1 MRIPTGNFGNVTPQA
16 QQTRVAVSNVGT
28 IGNAVSGFG
37 AATGQ
42 VAEQVQHEQDKADV
56 AATQAIL
63 TDLEAKSNDR
73 WENPETGATVTR
85 QGFKSSG
92 VVTDMDKADA
102 GDYEEARKRVPA
114 SQLTYF
120 DAQWKAGQVR
130 RTSTYSGFERAQ
142 TDEAQRQQLN
152 ATVTTSVEQE
162 ASAYD
167 NPMQAE
173 LIRGARKHSIEMY
186 GQARGWAQE
195 RIDAA
200 VSEANQKALEQRA
213 QNYAVTNPTGWLNGD
228 FTLINSSTGELD
240 MRAVGLVESGG
251 KHRNAD
257 GSLVQGPVTKSG
269 ERAQGEYQLM
279 PATGKELA
287 AKRGVEYNPDDP
299 VQHAQLARDYAG
311 QLSKKYQSEPLAGAA
326 YNWGMGNVD
335 KLIAK
340 VGDPR
345 KGEISMADF
354 VKQLPA
360 ETRGWLSR
368 YNKNKTGLDPVAVNK
383 IDNIAESQIRQQR
396 TALRQQIDPILNNT
410 MAQLYNGEVPDAM
423 PNASTIMF
431 AYGEEGQT
439 AVKQLDIA
447 IDNARTFQAIQY
459 VTPAEQQA
467 ELAKVKP
474 QANDPDYAL
483 KLDAYGKLSAL
494 VQKSNANIQ
503 AQRDSAR
510 FNDALIS
517 GEKLDPSNK
526 SMQKAAD
533 NTPSALN
540 FRINDATTH
549 DAIVQQVNQTGII
562 PSQVTSQLNAIA
574 RSSSPDVVKQGSTLF
589 EAIYDTDPASV
600 GDMPKDMQS
609 FYLTVKQL
617 TDAGMASDEAVKQA
631 QNITYNQT
639 DAFKAQL
646 SSTQS
651 TKEYKND
658 RASAMDSAV
667 SNMAQIFRWDPSADD
682 STPEAVH
689 FRNDYQS
696 LYDINYRNSGGNA
709 DVAKKMTN
717 TQIARTWSISEVNG
731 SAQFMKYAPEALYN
745 FGPKGWVAEQWKEEK
760 ERLSYGDRRDEI
772 STSPTQL
779 GITSGSAPVITSNT
793 PESRIGGE
801 LEITPDVLTT
811 HNGDYAIMVRMKD
824 KDGIESVQPYYDKF
838 GRPMRWKPSL
848 EDWEP
853 YKKMQHERERQG
865 EEEISRGKAIRGFK
879 EKHRA
884 LDEQYQRL
892 HDERMNRVKNY
903 FSWSNE

>member
-1 MRIPTGNFGNVTPQA
+1 MRIPTGNFGNVMPQA
-16 QQTRVAVSNVGT
+16 QTTRTTVSNAGAVGS
-28 IGNAVSGFG
+28 AVSGLG
-37 AATGQ
+37 SALGQ
-42 VAEQVQHEQDKADV
+42 ASEDLQRVQDKADV

-63 TDLEAKSNDR
+63 TDLEAKSVDR
-73 WENPETGATVTR
+73 WENPQTGAMVTR
-85 QGFKSSG
+85 KGFNSSG
-92 VVTDMDKADA
+92 VMTDMDKADSS
-102 GDYEEARKRVPA
+102 DYEEARKRVPV
-114 SQLTYF
+114 SQINYF
-120 DAQWKAGQVR
+120 DAQWKAGQIR
-130 RTSTYSGFERAQ
+130 RASAYSTFERSQ

-152 ATVTTSVEQE
+152 ATVSTSVEQE

-167 NPMQAE
+167 NPMQAS
-173 LIRGARKHSIEMY
+173 LIRGARKHSIELY
-186 GQARGWAQE
+186 GQARGWSPE
-195 RIDAA
+195 SIDGAI
-200 VSEANQKALEQRA
+200 SEANQKALEQRA

-228 FTLINSSTGELD
+228 FSLVNSSTGELD

-257 GSLVQGPVTKSG
+257 GSLVTSPKG
-269 ERAQGEYQLM
+269 AQGEFQLM
-279 PATGKELA
+279 PETGKELA
-287 AKRGVEYNPDDP
+287 DKRGVEYNPDDP

-383 IDNIAESQIRQQR
+383 IDNIAEAQIREQR
-396 TALRQQIDPILNNT
+396 AAVRQQVDPILNNT

-423 PNASTIMF
+423 PNASTILF
-431 AYGEEGQT
+431 AYGEQGQT

-483 KLDAYGKLSAL
+483 KLDAHGKLSAL

-824 KDGIESVQPYYDKF
+824 KEGIESVQPYYDKF

-848 EDWEP
+848 EVWEP
-853 YKKMQHERERQG
+853 YQKMQRERAQQ
-865 EEEISRGKAIRGFK
+865 EEYEISRGKDIRGFK

-892 HDERMNRVKNY
+892 HGERVDRFKNY

>member
-1 MRIPTGNFGNVTPQA
+1 MRIPTGNFGNVTPQV
-16 QQTRVAVSNVGT
+16 QPTRVAVSNVGAV
-28 IGNAVSGFG
+28 GNAVSGFG
-37 AATGQ
+37 AAAGQ
-42 VAEQVQHEQDKADV
+42 VAEQVQRDQDKADV

-92 VVTDMDKADA
+92 VVIDMDKADA
-102 GDYEEARKRVPA
+102 GDYEEARKRVPP
-114 SQLTYF
+114 SQLNYF

-142 TDEAQRQQLN
+142 TEEAQRQQLN
-152 ATVTTSVEQE
+152 ATVTSSVEQE

-167 NPMQAE
+167 NPMQAG
-173 LIRGARKHSIEMY
+173 LIRSARKHSIEMY
-186 GQARGWAQE
+186 GQARGWSQE
-195 RIDAA
+195 RIDGA

-228 FTLINSSTGELD
+228 FTLVNSSTGELD

-257 GSLVQGPVTKSG
+257 GSLVTSPAG
-269 ERAQGEYQLM
+269 AQGEFQLM
-279 PATGKELA
+279 PDTGKELA
-287 AKRGVEYNPDDP
+287 SKRGVEYNPDDP

-311 QLSKKYQSEPLAGAA
+311 QLSKKYQSETLAGAA

-423 PNASTIMF
+423 PNASTILF
-431 AYGEEGQT
+431 AYGEQGQT

-447 IDNARTFQAIQY
+447 IDTARTFQAIQY

-503 AQRDSAR
+503 AQRDATR

-589 EAIYDTDPASV
+589 NALYETDPASV

-617 TDAGMASDEAVKQA
+617 TDSGMASDEAVKQA
-631 QNITYNQT
+631 QNVTYNQT
-639 DAFKAQL
+639 DALKSQL

-651 TKEYKND
+651 TKEYKKE

-667 SNMAQIFRWDPSADD
+667 SSMKPWYSFGGPAADD
-682 STPEAVH
+682 QNLNAVN

-717 TQIARTWSISEVNG
+717 TQIARTWSLSDVNG
-731 SAQFMKYAPEALYN
+731 STQFMKYAPEALYN
-745 FGPKGWVAEQWKEEK
+745 YGPSGWQAAQWKEEK
-760 ERLSYGDRRDEI
+760 ERLTYGERGEKI
-772 STSPTQL
+772 ETSPTQL

-811 HNGDYAIMVRMKD
+811 RNGDYAIMVRMKD
-824 KDGIESVQPYYDKF
+824 KDGNESVQPFYDKF
-838 GRPMRWKPSL
+838 GRLMRWKPSL

-853 YKKMQHERERQG
+853 YKKMQQEREQQG
-865 EEEISRGKAIRGFK
+865 EDEISRGKDIRGFK

-892 HDERMNRVKNY
+892 HDDRMNRVKNY

>member
-1 MRIPTGNFGNVTPQA
+1 MRIPTGNFGNVMPQA
-16 QQTRVAVSNVGT
+16 QTSRATVSNAGA
-28 IGNAVSGFG
+28 IGNAVSGLG
-37 AATGQ
+37 SALGQ
-42 VAEQVQHEQDKADV
+42 ASEDLQKVQDKADL

-63 TDLEAKSNDR
+63 TDLEAKSVDR
-73 WENPETGATVTR
+73 WENPQTGAMVTR
-85 QGFKSSG
+85 QGFNSSG
-92 VVTDMDKADA
+92 VLTDMDKADSS
-102 GDYEEARKRVPA
+102 DYEEARKRVPV
-114 SQLTYF
+114 SQINYF
-120 DAQWKAGQVR
+120 DAQWKAGQIR
-130 RTSTYSGFERAQ
+130 RTSTYSTFERSQ
-142 TDEAQRQQLN
+142 TDDAQRQQLN
-152 ATVTTSVEQE
+152 AMVSASVEQE

-167 NPMQAE
+167 NPMQAS
-173 LIRGARKHSIEMY
+173 LNKGARKHTIELY
-186 GQARGWAQE
+186 GQARGWSQE
-195 RIDAA
+195 SIDSAI
-200 VSEANQKALEQRA
+200 SEANQRAMEQRA

-228 FTLINSSTGELD
+228 FPLMNSSTGELD

-257 GSLVQGPVTKSG
+257 GSLVTSPKG
-269 ERAQGEYQLM
+269 AQGEFQLM
-279 PATGKELA
+279 PETGKELA
-287 AKRGVEYNPDDP
+287 DKRGVEYNPDDP

-383 IDNIAESQIRQQR
+383 IDNIAEAQIREQR
-396 TALRQQIDPILNNT
+396 AAVRQQVDPILNNT

-423 PNASTIMF
+423 PNASTILF
-431 AYGEEGQT
+431 AYGEQGQT

-483 KLDAYGKLSAL
+483 KLDAHGKLSAL

-824 KDGIESVQPYYDKF
+824 KEGIESVQPYYDKF

-848 EDWEP
+848 EVWEP
-853 YKKMQHERERQG
+853 YQKMQRERAQQ
-865 EEEISRGKAIRGFK
+865 EEYEISRGKDIRGFK

-892 HDERMNRVKNY
+892 HGERVDRFKNY

>member
-1 MRIPTGNFGNVTPQA
+1 MRIPTGNFGNVTPQV
-16 QQTRVAVSNVGT
+16 QPTRVAVSNVGAV
-28 IGNAVSGFG
+28 GNAVSGFG
-37 AATGQ
+37 AAAGQ
-42 VAEQVQHEQDKADV
+42 VAEQVHRDQDKADV

-102 GDYEEARKRVPA
+102 GDYEEARKRVPP
-114 SQLTYF
+114 SQLNYF

-142 TDEAQRQQLN
+142 TEEAQRQQLN
-152 ATVTTSVEQE
+152 ATVTSSVEQE

-186 GQARGWAQE
+186 GQARGWPQE

-228 FTLINSSTGELD
+228 FTLVNSSTGELD

-257 GSLVQGPVTKSG
+257 GSLVTSPAG
-269 ERAQGEYQLM
+269 AQGEFQLM
-279 PATGKELA
+279 PDTGKELA

-311 QLSKKYQSEPLAGAA
+311 QLSKKYQSETLAGAA

-354 VKQLPA
+354 VKQMPA

-383 IDNIAESQIRQQR
+383 IDNIAEAQIREQR
-396 TALRQQIDPILNNT
+396 TALRQQVDPILNNT

-423 PNASTIMF
+423 PNAATIMF
-431 AYGEEGQT
+431 AYGEQGQT

-549 DAIVQQVNQTGII
+549 DAVVQQVNQTGII

-589 EAIYDTDPASV
+589 DALYNTDPASV

-631 QNITYNQT
+631 QNVTYNQT
-639 DAFKAQL
+639 DALKAQL

-651 TKEYKND
+651 TKEYKKE
-658 RASAMDSAV
+658 RSSALDSAV
-667 SNMAQIFRWDPSADD
+667 SSMAQIFRWDPSADD

-709 DVAKKMTN
+709 DIAKKMTN

-745 FGPKGWVAEQWKEEK
+745 YGPSGWQAEQWEEEK
-760 ERLSYGDRRDEI
+760 ERLTYGEREEKI
-772 STSPTQL
+772 ETSPTQL
-779 GITSGSAPVITSNT
+779 GITSGSAPVVTSST

-801 LEITPDVLTT
+801 LEIIPDVLTT

-824 KDGIESVQPYYDKF
+824 KDGIESVQPYYNKF
-838 GRPMRWKPSL
+838 RQPMRWKPSL

-853 YKKMQHERERQG
+853 YKKMQKEREQNDQ
-865 EEEISRGKAIRGFK
+865 EKVIRGENRYDFK
-879 EKHRA
+879 DKHRA

-892 HDERMNRVKNY
+892 HDERVDRFKKY

>member
-1 MRIPTGNFGNVTPQA
+1 MRIPTGNFGNVMPQA
-16 QQTRVAVSNVGT
+16 QTTRTTVSNAGA
-28 IGNAVSGFG
+28 IGSAVSGLG
-37 AATGQ
+37 SAIGQ
-42 VAEQVQHEQDKADV
+42 ASEDLQRVQDKADV

-63 TDLEAKSNDR
+63 TDLEAKSVDR
-73 WENPETGATVTR
+73 WENPQTGAMVTR
-85 QGFKSSG
+85 KGFNSSG
-92 VVTDMDKADA
+92 VMTDMDKADSS
-102 GDYEEARKRVPA
+102 DYEEARKRVPV
-114 SQLTYF
+114 SQINYF
-120 DAQWKAGQVR
+120 DAQWKAGQIR
-130 RTSTYSGFERAQ
+130 RASAYSTFERSQ

-152 ATVTTSVEQE
+152 ATVSTSVEQE

-167 NPMQAE
+167 NPMQAS
-173 LIRGARKHSIEMY
+173 LIRGARKHSIELY
-186 GQARGWAQE
+186 GQARGWSQE
-195 RIDAA
+195 SIDGAI
-200 VSEANQKALEQRA
+200 SEANQKALEQRA

-228 FTLINSSTGELD
+228 FSLVNSSTGELD

-257 GSLVQGPVTKSG
+257 GSLVTSPNG
-269 ERAQGEYQLM
+269 AQGEFQLM
-279 PATGKELA
+279 PETGKELA
-287 AKRGVEYNPDDP
+287 DKRGVEYNPDDP

-383 IDNIAESQIRQQR
+383 IDNIAEAQIREQR
-396 TALRQQIDPILNNT
+396 AAVRQQVDPILNNT

-423 PNASTIMF
+423 PNASTILF
-431 AYGEEGQT
+431 AYGEQGQT

-483 KLDAYGKLSAL
+483 KLDAHGKLSAL

-824 KDGIESVQPYYDKF
+824 KEGIESVQPYYDKF

-848 EDWEP
+848 EVWEP
-853 YKKMQHERERQG
+853 YQKMQRERAQQ
-865 EEEISRGKAIRGFK
+865 EEYEISRGKDIRGFK

-892 HDERMNRVKNY
+892 HGERVDRFKNY

>member
-1 MRIPTGNFGNVTPQA
+1 MRIPTGNFGNVMPQA
-16 QQTRVAVSNVGT
+16 QTTRTTVSNAGAVGS
-28 IGNAVSGFG
+28 AVSGLG
-37 AATGQ
+37 SALGQ
-42 VAEQVQHEQDKADV
+42 ASEDLQRVQDKADV

-63 TDLEAKSNDR
+63 TDLETKSVDR
-73 WENPETGATVTR
+73 WENPQTGAMVTR
-85 QGFKSSG
+85 KGFNSSG
-92 VVTDMDKADA
+92 VMTDMDKADSS
-102 GDYEEARKRVPA
+102 DYEEARKRVPV
-114 SQLTYF
+114 SQINYF
-120 DAQWKAGQVR
+120 DAQWKAGQIR
-130 RTSTYSGFERAQ
+130 RASAYSTFERSQ

-152 ATVTTSVEQE
+152 ATVSTSVEQE

-167 NPMQAE
+167 NPMQAS
-173 LIRGARKHSIEMY
+173 LIRGARKHSIELY
-186 GQARGWAQE
+186 GQARGWSPE
-195 RIDAA
+195 SIDGAI
-200 VSEANQKALEQRA
+200 SEANQKALEQRA

-228 FTLINSSTGELD
+228 FSLVNSSTGELD

-257 GSLVQGPVTKSG
+257 GSLVTSPKG
-269 ERAQGEYQLM
+269 AQGEFQLM
-279 PATGKELA
+279 PETGKELA
-287 AKRGVEYNPDDP
+287 DKRGVEYNPDDP

-383 IDNIAESQIRQQR
+383 IDNIAEAQIREQR
-396 TALRQQIDPILNNT
+396 AAVRQQVDPILNNT

-423 PNASTIMF
+423 PNASTILF
-431 AYGEEGQT
+431 AYGEQGQT

-483 KLDAYGKLSAL
+483 KLDAHGKLSAL

-824 KDGIESVQPYYDKF
+824 KEGIESVQPYYDKF

-848 EDWEP
+848 EVWEP
-853 YKKMQHERERQG
+853 YQKMQRERAQQ
-865 EEEISRGKAIRGFK
+865 EEYEIYRGKDIRGFK

-892 HDERMNRVKNY
+892 HGERVDRFKNY

>member
-1 MRIPTGNFGNVTPQA
+1 MRIPTGNFGNVMPQA
-16 QQTRVAVSNVGT
+16 QTSRATVSNAGA
-28 IGNAVSGFG
+28 IGNAVSGLG
-37 AATGQ
+37 SALGQ
-42 VAEQVQHEQDKADV
+42 ASEDLQKVQDKADL

-63 TDLEAKSNDR
+63 TDLEAKSVDR
-73 WENPETGATVTR
+73 WENPQTGAMVTR
-85 QGFKSSG
+85 QGFNSSG
-92 VVTDMDKADA
+92 VLTDMDKADSS
-102 GDYEEARKRVPA
+102 DYEEARKRVPV
-114 SQLTYF
+114 SQINYF
-120 DAQWKAGQVR
+120 DAQWKAGQIR
-130 RTSTYSGFERAQ
+130 RTSTYSTFERSQ
-142 TDEAQRQQLN
+142 TDDAQRQQLN
-152 ATVTTSVEQE
+152 AMVSASVEQE

-167 NPMQAE
+167 NPMQAS
-173 LIRGARKHSIEMY
+173 LNRGARKHTIELY
-186 GQARGWAQE
+186 GQARGWSQE
-195 RIDAA
+195 SIDSAI
-200 VSEANQKALEQRA
+200 SEANQRAMEQRA

-228 FTLINSSTGELD
+228 FPLMNSSTGELD

-257 GSLVQGPVTKSG
+257 GSLVTSPKG
-269 ERAQGEYQLM
+269 AQGEFQLM
-279 PATGKELA
+279 PETGKELA
-287 AKRGVEYNPDDP
+287 DKRGVEYNPDDP

-383 IDNIAESQIRQQR
+383 IDNIAEAQIREQR
-396 TALRQQIDPILNNT
+396 AAVRQQVDPILNNT

-423 PNASTIMF
+423 PNASTILF
-431 AYGEEGQT
+431 AYGEQGQT

-483 KLDAYGKLSAL
+483 KLDAHGKLSAL

-709 DVAKKMTN
+709 DVAKKMTI

-824 KDGIESVQPYYDKF
+824 KEGIESVQPYYDKF

-848 EDWEP
+848 EVWEP
-853 YKKMQHERERQG
+853 YQKMQRERAQQ
-865 EEEISRGKAIRGFK
+865 EEYEISRGKDIRGFK

-892 HDERMNRVKNY
+892 HGERVDRFKNY

>member
-1 MRIPTGNFGNVTPQA
+1 MRIPTGNFGNVMPQA
-16 QQTRVAVSNVGT
+16 QTSRATVSNAGA
-28 IGNAVSGFG
+28 IGNAVSGLG
-37 AATGQ
+37 SALGQ
-42 VAEQVQHEQDKADV
+42 ASEDLQKVQDKADL

-63 TDLEAKSNDR
+63 TDLEAKSVDR
-73 WENPETGATVTR
+73 WENPQTGAMVTR
-85 QGFKSSG
+85 QGFNSSG
-92 VVTDMDKADA
+92 VLTDMDKADSS
-102 GDYEEARKRVPA
+102 DYEEARKRVPV
-114 SQLTYF
+114 SQINYF
-120 DAQWKAGQVR
+120 DAQWKAGQIR
-130 RTSTYSGFERAQ
+130 RTSTYSTFERSQ
-142 TDEAQRQQLN
+142 TDDAQRQQLN
-152 ATVTTSVEQE
+152 AMVSASVEQE

-167 NPMQAE
+167 NPMQAS
-173 LIRGARKHSIEMY
+173 LNRGARKHTIELY
-186 GQARGWAQE
+186 GQARGWSQE
-195 RIDAA
+195 SIDSAI
-200 VSEANQKALEQRA
+200 SEANQRAMEQRA

-228 FTLINSSTGELD
+228 FPLMNSSTGELD

-257 GSLVQGPVTKSG
+257 GSLVTSPKG
-269 ERAQGEYQLM
+269 AQGEFQLM
-279 PATGKELA
+279 PETGKELA
-287 AKRGVEYNPDDP
+287 DKRGVEYNPDDP

-360 ETRGWLSR
+360 ETRGWLSH

-383 IDNIAESQIRQQR
+383 IDNIAEAQIREQR
-396 TALRQQIDPILNNT
+396 AAVRQQVDPILNNT

-423 PNASTIMF
+423 PNASTILF
-431 AYGEEGQT
+431 AYGEQGQT

-483 KLDAYGKLSAL
+483 KLDAHGKLSAL

-526 SMQKAAD
+526 AMQKAAD

-824 KDGIESVQPYYDKF
+824 KEGIESVQPYYDKF

-848 EDWEP
+848 EVWEP
-853 YKKMQHERERQG
+853 YQKMQRERAQQ
-865 EEEISRGKAIRGFK
+865 EEYEISRGKDIRGFK

-892 HDERMNRVKNY
+892 HGERVDRFKNY

>member
-1 MRIPTGNFGNVTPQA
+1 MRIPTGNFGNVTPQP
-16 QQTRVAVSNVGT
+16 QQTRVSAGNVGAV
-28 IGNAVSGFG
+28 GNAIAGVG
-37 AATGQ
+37 AAVGQ
-42 VAEQVQHEQDKADV
+42 VADQVQRAQDKADV

-63 TDLEAKSNDR
+63 TDLESKSNDR
-73 WENPETGATVTR
+73 WENPQTGVMATR

-92 VVTDMDKADA
+92 VVTDMDKADSA
-102 GDYEEARKRVPA
+102 DYEEARKRVPP
-114 SQLTYF
+114 SQMVYF

-152 ATVTTSVEQE
+152 ATVATSVEQE
-162 ASAYD
+162 SSAYD
-167 NPMQAE
+167 NPMQAS
-173 LIRGARKHSIEMY
+173 LIRSARKHSIETY
-186 GQARGWAQE
+186 GQARGWAPEQIE
-195 RIDAA
+195 GAI
-200 VSEANQKALEQRA
+200 SEANQKALEQRA
-213 QNYAVTNPTGWLNGD
+213 QNYAVTDPVGWLKGD
-228 FTLINSSTGELD
+228 FPLTNNSTGELD
-240 MRAVGLVESGG
+240 MRAVGIVESNG

-257 GSLVQGPVTKSG
+257 GSLVTSPAG
-269 ERAQGEYQLM
+269 AQGQFQLM
-279 PATGKELA
+279 PDTGKELA

-299 VQHAQLARDYAG
+299 EQHAQLARDYAG
-311 QLSKKYQSEPLAGAA
+311 QLSKKYQSETLAGAA

-354 VKQLPA
+354 VKQLPG

-368 YNKNKTGLDPVAVNK
+368 YNKSKTGLDPVAVNK
-383 IDNIAESQIRQQR
+383 IDNIAEAQIREQR
-396 TALRQQIDPILNNT
+396 TALRQQVDPILNNT

-423 PNASTIMF
+423 PNAATIMF
-431 AYGEEGQT
+431 AYGEQGQT

-494 VQKSNANIQ
+494 VQKSNANVQ
-503 AQRDSAR
+503 AQSDARR

-533 NTPSALN
+533 NTQSALN

-589 EAIYDTDPASV
+589 DALYDTDPASV

-631 QNITYNQT
+631 QNVTYNQT
-639 DAFKAQL
+639 DALKAQL
-646 SSTQS
+646 TSTQS
-651 TKEYKND
+651 TKEYKKE
-658 RASAMDSAV
+658 RSSALDSAV
-667 SNMAQIFRWDPSADD
+667 GNMSPWYSFGGPGADD
-682 STPEAVH
+682 QNINAVN

-717 TQIARTWSISEVNG
+717 TQIARTWSLSDVNG

-745 FGPKGWVAEQWKEEK
+745 YGPSGWQSAQWKEEK
-760 ERLSYGDRRDEI
+760 ERLSYGDRSDEI

-824 KDGIESVQPYYDKF
+824 KEGIESVQPYYDKF

-848 EDWEP
+848 EEWEP
-853 YKKMQHERERQG
+853 YKKMQQERAQQ
-865 EEEISRGKAIRGFK
+865 EEAEISRGKDIRGFK
-879 EKHRA
+879 AKHRA

-892 HDERMNRVKNY
+892 HDERVDRFKNY

>member
-1 MRIPTGNFGNVTPQA
+1 MRIPTGNFGNVMPQA
-16 QQTRVAVSNVGT
+16 QTSRATVSNAGA
-28 IGNAVSGFG
+28 IGNAVSGLG
-37 AATGQ
+37 SALGQ
-42 VAEQVQHEQDKADV
+42 ASEDLQKVQDKADL

-63 TDLEAKSNDR
+63 TDLEAKSVDR
-73 WENPETGATVTR
+73 WENPQTGAMVTR
-85 QGFKSSG
+85 QGFNSSG
-92 VVTDMDKADA
+92 VLTDMDKADSS
-102 GDYEEARKRVPA
+102 DYEEARKRVPV
-114 SQLTYF
+114 SQINYF
-120 DAQWKAGQVR
+120 DAQWKAGQIR
-130 RTSTYSGFERAQ
+130 RTSTYSTFERSQ
-142 TDEAQRQQLN
+142 TDDAQRQQLN
-152 ATVTTSVEQE
+152 AMVSASVEQE

-167 NPMQAE
+167 NPMQAS
-173 LIRGARKHSIEMY
+173 LNRGARKHTIELY
-186 GQARGWAQE
+186 GQARGWSQE
-195 RIDAA
+195 SIDSAI
-200 VSEANQKALEQRA
+200 SEANQRAMEQRA

-228 FTLINSSTGELD
+228 FPLMNSSTGELD

-257 GSLVQGPVTKSG
+257 GSLVTSPKG
-269 ERAQGEYQLM
+269 AQGEFQLM
-279 PATGKELA
+279 PETGKELA
-287 AKRGVEYNPDDP
+287 DKRGVEYNPDDP

-383 IDNIAESQIRQQR
+383 IDNIAEAQIREQR
-396 TALRQQIDPILNNT
+396 AAVRQQVDPILNNT

-423 PNASTIMF
+423 PNASTILF
-431 AYGEEGQT
+431 AYGEQGQT

-483 KLDAYGKLSAL
+483 KLDAHGKLSAL

-526 SMQKAAD
+526 AMQKAAD

-549 DAIVQQVNQTGII
+549 DAIVQQVNQTGIV

-574 RSSSPDVVKQGSTLF
+574 RSDSPDVVKQGATLF
-589 EAIYDTDPASV
+589 NALYETDPASV
-600 GDMPKDMQS
+600 GDMPKDMQG

-617 TDAGMASDEAVKQA
+617 SDAGMAPDAAVKQA
-631 QNITYNQT
+631 QNVTYNQT
-639 DAFKAQL
+639 DALKAQL

-651 TKEYKND
+651 TKEYRKERD
-658 RASAMDSAV
+658 SAMDTAV
-667 SNMAQIFRWDPSADD
+667 SNMKPWYSFGGPAADD
-682 STPEAVH
+682 QNPDTVN

-696 LYDINYRNSGGNA
+696 LYDINYRNSGGNTKI
-709 DVAKKMTN
+709 AKQMTN
-717 TQIARTWSISEVNG
+717 VQIARTWSISDVNG

-745 FGPKGWVAEQWKEEK
+745 YGPSGWQSAQWKEEK
-760 ERLSYGDRRDEI
+760 ERLSYGDRSDEI
-772 STSPTQL
+772 STSPTKL
-779 GITSGSAPVITSNT
+779 GVTSGSAPVITSST

-801 LEITPDVLTT
+801 LEITPDVMTPRDGMYSIVIRSKDE
-811 HNGDYAIMVRMKD
+811 NGIPK
-824 KDGIESVQPYYDKF
+824 VQLYYDKF
-838 GRPMRWKPSL
+838 RRPMRWKPSL

-853 YKKMQHERERQG
+853 YKKMQQEREQNDQD
-865 EEEISRGKAIRGFK
+865 KVIRGESRYDFK
-879 EKHRA
+879 AKHRA